1 MNTSINTLIR
11 EAERLDNRSL
21 DKFIANVISLRVRR
35 TLPKNEEAR
44 LLAKINKSL
53 PVNEA
58 ERFRTLNMKRV
69 TQPLSELEQY
79 ELVALVEQIEKH
91 NVQRIKY
98 LTQLSRLR
106 NVSVRELM
114 AQLGIGTV
122 NG

>member
-21 DKFIANVISLRVRR
+21 DRFIANVISLRVRR

-44 LLAKINKSL
+44 LLAKINKSM
-53 PVNEA
+53 PIKEV

-69 TQPLSELEQY
+69 TQPLSELEQH
-79 ELVALVEQIEKH
+79 ELVALVEKTEKH
-91 NVQRIKY
+91 NVHRIKY
-98 LTQLSRLR
+98 LTQLARLR
-106 NVSVRELM
+106 NVPVRELM
-114 AQLGIGTV
+114 EQLGIRTV